1 MEGRYFEFWVNGIV
15 EDNTDNAGVFSLTAD
30 SQEEKINT
38 FSFSVI
44 HNSKITEYDLNIEG
58 DDFSSIVESINSEI
72 NSNDPKKELI
82 DKIYDQFNINFNG
95 EKIKKI
101 FEIITASRD
110 PFLKNVLVKD
120 IMEEVFKKIYKKSN
134 LKLEVKYSL
143 VNTEENIMD
152 LVEEN
157 TVLSEESGSKSKL
170 IKIKVN
176 PILDPISGIPVNK
189 LKLGDE
195 VHIKI
200 NDSNIDISRLEDVI
214 YDKNSDSA
222 KTVYVG
228 KVTSVNRLEA
238 SGSIQITVGLG
249 DLYVGDAA
257 LQEELKISATQNSAP
272 FDENDVDFDDYSD
285 ERIDEEKMP
294 LYLYIVIGAVSIGVF
309 ITLYFLFF
317 S

>member
-1 MEGRYFEFWVNGIV
+1 MEGRYFEFWVNGII
-15 EDNTDNAGVFSLTAD
+15 EDNTDNAGIFSLIAD
-30 SQEEKINT
+30 SQEEVINKFA
-38 FSFSVI
+38 FSAI
-44 HNSKITEYDLNIEG
+44 HNSKITDYDLTIEG
-58 DDFSSIVESINSEI
+58 DDFCGIVDHINSEI
-72 NSNDPKKELI
+72 NENDSKKEFI
-82 DKIYDQFNINFNG
+82 EKIYNQFDTNFNG

-110 PFLKNVLVKD
+110 PFLKNVLIKD
-120 IMEEVFKKIYKKSN
+120 IMEEVFRKIYKKSN
-134 LKLEVKYSL
+134 LKIEVKYSL
-143 VNTEENIMD
+143 VNVEENIMD

-157 TVLSEESGSKSKL
+157 NVLNEETSSKSKL

-176 PILDPISGIPVNK
+176 PILDPIDGIPVNK

-195 VHIKI
+195 IHIRI
-200 NDSNIDISRLEDVI
+200 VDSNIDTAKLEDVI
-214 YDKNSDSA
+214 YDKNSDAA
-222 KTVYVG
+222 KTTYVG

-257 LQEELKISATQNSAP
+257 LQDELKISAVQNTEKQA
-272 FDENDVDFDDYSD
+272 ENDVDINNYENDTDY
-285 ERIDEEKMP
+285 EEKMP
-294 LYLYIVIGAVSIGVF
+294 IYLYFIIGAVSIGVF

>member
-1 MEGRYFEFWVNGIV
+1 
-15 EDNTDNAGVFSLTAD
+15 
-30 SQEEKINT
+30 
-38 FSFSVI
+38 
-44 HNSKITEYDLNIEG
+44 
-58 DDFSSIVESINSEI
+58 
-72 NSNDPKKELI
+72 
-82 DKIYDQFNINFNG
+82 
-95 EKIKKI
+95 
-101 FEIITASRD
+101 
-110 PFLKNVLVKD
+110 VLVKD

-195 VHIKI
+195 VHIRI
-200 NDSNIDISRLEDVI
+200 NDSNIDISRLENVI
-214 YDKNSDSA
+214 YDKNPDAA

-257 LQEELKISATQNSAP
+257 LQEELKISASQNSEP
-272 FDENDVDFDDYSD
+272 FDQNDVEFDDYAD
-285 ERIDEEKMP
+285 ERSDEEKMP